1 MPTQLQPTP
10 FLCTD
15 LVRQRL
21 VEPVEERAR
30 ILVGFEQER
39 VDAVK
44 VGSQPETARILPRE
58 DELSFEGLSVCVRP
72 SDESAGALVGIPA
85 TLPSR

>member
-1 MPTQLQPTP
+1 MAPQLQPAA
-10 FLCTD
+10 LALVD

-21 VEPVEERAR
+21 IETVGERSRFA
-30 ILVGFEQER
+30 VCFEQER
-39 VDAVK
+39 ID
-44 VGSQPETARILPRE
+44 RIEVRPQAEATGILAGE
-58 DELSFEGLSVCVRP
+58 DDLAFEGLSVCVRP